1 MVAVQIDP
9 VVTGP
14 SGRVEAIRSGK
25 SAGCGGLVFGG
36 RLAVEQTHAGAAWF
50 SGQHCLNWA
59 SQDSGAFGSYKVC
72 DLQLPVEHQRGDCSM
87 PREKSALLGRVQVR
101 VVDRT
106 RERQCMLAWMV
117 SQERDSGTKH
127 HNGYCDDLDERK
139 ERAKTNDIMIALSL
153 VSSTPKVFHPQLLI
167 GKSGSIEVL

>member
-1 MVAVQIDP
+1 
-9 VVTGP
+9 
-14 SGRVEAIRSGK
+14 
-25 SAGCGGLVFGG
+25 
-36 RLAVEQTHAGAAWF
+36 
-50 SGQHCLNWA
+50 
-59 SQDSGAFGSYKVC
+59 
-72 DLQLPVEHQRGDCSM
+72 M